1 MKHLINKIDIQRC
14 TKMVD
19 NKFDL
24 VLIAAVRARE
34 ISRGSSTTTD
44 PRHKHTVRALE
55 EIQTGQA
62 GRELLRRV
70 GQRRSRQ

>member
-34 ISRGSSTTTD
+34 ISRGLSTKTD

-70 GQRRSRQ
+70 GVKRGK